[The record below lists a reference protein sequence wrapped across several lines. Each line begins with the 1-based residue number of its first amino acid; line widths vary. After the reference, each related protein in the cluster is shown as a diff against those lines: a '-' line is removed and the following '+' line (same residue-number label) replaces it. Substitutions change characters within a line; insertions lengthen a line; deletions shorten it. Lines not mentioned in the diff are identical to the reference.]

1 MSLRPQIPQAE
12 ASAQVEE
19 TGASSSAVVYF
30 LILCL
35 AGGLGAPSGIAALP
49 IGYFLKDNLHLS
61 PVEMAWFVAITGAPA
76 CVGFLVGFARDR
88 FRPRSMGDRTYL
100 LAGALLAV
108 ASYIYLGAVSITY
121 ARLLYATLTASVAY
135 MIILAAGQAIMT
147 GVAQERLMT
156 GLLSVVSGV
165 GTYVPAVVAALMG
178 GWLVANVAPRITFV
192 MAAIFSAV
200 IAAQAFWRQRDV
212 VAFETLA
219 RRDEN
224 GLAAVKRLVR
234 YRPIW
239 PATVI
244 FFLWNFGP
252 GWGTP
257 MFYHLTETVKIS
269 SELFG
274 TFTAL
279 QWLFFIP
286 SAMVYAPLCRRFT
299 LASMLWW
306 GTVVAIAQG
315 PIMFFA
321 QSPTS
326 AIVVAVLYG
335 IFGGFPTA
343 VYVDLIIRSCPKGL
357 EGTAMMLAVTTASIL
372 ASNSGNLLG
381 SWIYARGGFISAVII
396 TTLATALIV
405 PMLWWIP
412 GNITLSRD
420 GEVLALDDFEPD
432 GDVR

>member
-1 MSLRPQIPQAE
+1 MSLQPQILHDE
-12 ASAQVEE
+12 ASAQVEGN
-19 TGASSSAVVYF
+19 GASSSAVVYF

-88 FRPRSMGDRTYL
+88 FRPRSMGDRAYL
-100 LAGALLAV
+100 LVGALLAGV
-108 ASYIYLGAVSITY
+108 AYLYLSATSITY
-121 ARLLYATLTASVAY
+121 PKLLYATLTMSVAY
-135 MIILAAGQAIMT
+135 VIILAAGQAIMT

-165 GTYVPAVVAALMG
+165 GTYVPAVLSAIMG
-178 GWLVANVAPRITFV
+178 GWLVANVAPAVTFV
-192 MAAIFSAV
+192 VAATMTAV

-212 VAFETLA
+212 IAFETA
-219 RRDEN
+219 SIRDES
-224 GLAAVKRLVR
+224 GFAAIARLVR

-239 PATVI
+239 PAAAI

-257 MFYHLTETVKIS
+257 MFYHLTETVKVS

-274 TFTAL
+274 VFTAL

-286 SAMVYAPLCRRFT
+286 SAMLYAPLCRRFT
-299 LASMLWW
+299 LASLLWW
-306 GTVVAIAQG
+306 GTIVAVAQG
-315 PIMFFA
+315 PLMFFA
-321 QSPTS
+321 QTPASS
-326 AIVVAVLYG
+326 IVVAVLYG
-335 IFGGFPTA
+335 IFGGFPTS

-357 EGTAMMLAVTTASIL
+357 EGTAMMLAVTTAL
-372 ASNSGNLLG
+372 TVATNSGNLLG
-381 SWIYARGGFISAVII
+381 SWIFARGGFASAVII
-396 TTLATALIV
+396 TTLASAAIIPV
-405 PMLWWIP
+405 LWWVP
-412 GNITLSRD
+412 RNVTSTRE
-420 GEVLALDDFEPD
+420 GEAPAL
-432 GDVR
+432 